1 MAFIEMNDSRTRWL
15 ARAAKAGRVLI
26 GLLMVIGVLYL
37 IDDLS
42 IRYKI
47 PAAREAFGSVRIN
60 KFLAVPLKSGKTQY
74 ILSGSENQV
83 CLNSPFPHLGRE
95 PCWYLERHK
104 DRRTDL

>member
-1 MAFIEMNDSRTRWL
+1 MNESVERWMPL
-15 ARAAKAGRVLI
+15 VANAGRVLM
-26 GLLMVIGVLYL
+26 GLLVLIGMLYL
-37 IDDLS
+37 GDDLS

-47 PAAREAFGSVRIN
+47 PASREAFGTVRVN

-74 ILSGSENQV
+74 ILNGSENQV
-83 CLNSPFPHLGRE
+83 CVNSPFPHLGHE